1 MNKFS
6 HSANDGA
13 FFWYSL
19 PRIICTVCAA
29 SALGLALERFFFVL
43 NLRGRVAG
51 GFEFWRGR
59 VLFGGVGEQGGG
71 GVDTQ
76 KGGGANGGLFR
87 HAAARGGLLE
97 CLPTHAKSGGA
108 LRGAGVEGGESGKEG
123 GHGALSTNKARGWVI
138 VTRAGAVV
146 QYRLPM
152 CQLVVDG
159 PVIGQL
165 HLPIASA

>member
-19 PRIICTVCAA
+19 PRIICTMCTT

-71 GVDTQ
+71 
-76 KGGGANGGLFR
+76 ANGGLFR
-87 HAAARGGLLE
+87 AAE
-97 CLPTHAKSGGA
+97 
-108 LRGAGVEGGESGKEG
+108 
-123 GHGALSTNKARGWVI
+123 
-138 VTRAGAVV
+138 
-146 QYRLPM
+146 
-152 CQLVVDG
+152 
-159 PVIGQL
+159 
-165 HLPIASA
+165 